1 MSRKEAGVSRN
12 PWFNKYSGIAGVEE
26 VDDDD
31 EEVDDDEEEEVCGCT
46 CCCCNTTICCTNEF
60 AGGETRSTKKSF
72 SM

>member
-60 AGGETRSTKKSF
+60 VGGETRSTKKSF

>member
-31 EEVDDDEEEEVCGCT
+31 EEEDDVVVAAAV
-46 CCCCNTTICCTNEF
+46 
-60 AGGETRSTKKSF
+60 AGIRF
-72 SM
+72 